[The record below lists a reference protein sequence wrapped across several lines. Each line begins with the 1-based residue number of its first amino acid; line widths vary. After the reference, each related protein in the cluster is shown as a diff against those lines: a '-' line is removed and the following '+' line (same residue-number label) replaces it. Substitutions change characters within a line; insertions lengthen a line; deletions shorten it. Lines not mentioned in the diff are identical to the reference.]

1 MARVFQVFSSRLNK
15 FGGVKRHCINLCALF
30 QNDKEIFVTILSDKA
45 IGYLAFTKKAYLHIS
60 VFYKEIKA
68 QNYDVIHIHGFVE
81 FSAIQAIIIAKI
93 LGKKVIYSPHYH
105 PVEYLQHPFLGK
117 LFFTCLLR
125 PLLPFVSAIITI
137 SEIDTAFFR
146 KYHRNVIQIPHYYD
160 KQCSQINSQIQ
171 KKKNMILFVGRN
183 EENKGID
190 YLYKLPS
197 KYVVHCVT
205 KGNLQRS
212 DFIVHSDVSDEE
224 LDLLYREAS
233 LVVIPSRYEAFSYV
247 ALEAFAHGT
256 PVVMS
261 DRVQIANY
269 LEGKSGYSIFS
280 YGDYQDFLSAVDK
293 TIGIDVDVN
302 GILSIFDKN
311 VIKNKYANIY
321 KQVAKET

>member
-1 MARVFQVFSSRLNK
+1 
-15 FGGVKRHCINLCALF
+15 
-30 QNDKEIFVTILSDKA
+30 
-45 IGYLAFTKKAYLHIS
+45 
-60 VFYKEIKA
+60 
-68 QNYDVIHIHGFVE
+68 
-81 FSAIQAIIIAKI
+81 
-93 LGKKVIYSPHYH
+93 
-105 PVEYLQHPFLGK
+105 
-117 LFFTCLLR
+117 
-125 PLLPFVSAIITI
+125 
-137 SEIDTAFFR
+137 
-146 KYHRNVIQIPHYYD
+146 
-160 KQCSQINSQIQ
+160 
-171 KKKNMILFVGRN
+171 MILFVGRN

>member
-1 MARVFQVFSSRLNK
+1 
-15 FGGVKRHCINLCALF
+15 
-30 QNDKEIFVTILSDKA
+30 
-45 IGYLAFTKKAYLHIS
+45 
-60 VFYKEIKA
+60 
-68 QNYDVIHIHGFVE
+68 
-81 FSAIQAIIIAKI
+81 
-93 LGKKVIYSPHYH
+93 
-105 PVEYLQHPFLGK
+105 
-117 LFFTCLLR
+117 
-125 PLLPFVSAIITI
+125 
-137 SEIDTAFFR
+137 
-146 KYHRNVIQIPHYYD
+146 
-160 KQCSQINSQIQ
+160 
-171 KKKNMILFVGRN
+171 MILFVGRN

-205 KGNLQRS
+205 KGKLQRS

-224 LDLLYREAS
+224 LDLLYRKAS

-256 PVVMS
+256 PIVMS